1 MNGRDR
7 LICDLDE
14 RWDGPPPKCTGKTKM
29 YRYYILIKI
38 CIYTDHNCNLY
49 YFCLVQRCDSPP
61 IVQNAEYHMSN
72 NDSIV
77 GTLVEYN
84 CVSSRFRLVGPK
96 ELECL
101 PSGQYDNKPPYC
113 KG

>member
-1 MNGRDR
+1 MYMYVQFYNSC
-7 LICDLDE
+7 ICQVIHIINVCFYE
-14 RWDGPPPKCTGKTKM
+14 
-29 YRYYILIKI
+29 
-38 CIYTDHNCNLY
+38 
-49 YFCLVQRCDSPP
+49 VQRCDNPP
-61 IVQNAEYHMSN
+61 IIQNAEYHMSN

-77 GTLVEYN
+77 GTIVEYT

>member
-1 MNGRDR
+1 M
-7 LICDLDE
+7 
-14 RWDGPPPKCTGKTKM
+14 T
-29 YRYYILIKI
+29 
-38 CIYTDHNCNLY
+38 
-49 YFCLVQRCDSPP
+49 
-61 IVQNAEYHMSN
+61 N

-77 GTLVEYN
+77 GTIVEYT

-113 KG
+113 KGWYYD